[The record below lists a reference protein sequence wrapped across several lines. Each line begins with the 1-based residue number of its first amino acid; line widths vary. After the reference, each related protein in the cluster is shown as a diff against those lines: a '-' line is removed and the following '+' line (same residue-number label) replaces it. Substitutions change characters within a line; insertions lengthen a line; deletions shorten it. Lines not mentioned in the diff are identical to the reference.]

1 MRTEPG
7 GSFYYYQ
14 RPGFPAGT
22 RIQYTVS
29 KDESSYSDYVTVQK
43 GSLSESAD
51 FDYNNDDKVNNG
63 KAFTPKV
70 TVTYWINGDVNTEK
84 ALIAGRDYQ
93 VSYSNN
99 KNVGMATITV
109 KGIGNYTGTETDT
122 FRILPK
128 KTSLKKLTPRNK
140 GFTVNWKKQA
150 AQTTGYQIQY
160 SFKKN
165 KDVLW

>member
-84 ALIAGRDYQ
+84 ALIDGRDYQ

-99 KNVGMATITV
+99 KNCWD
-109 KGIGNYTGTETDT
+109 GNYNGEGD
-122 FRILPK
+122 R
-128 KTSLKKLTPRNK
+128 KLYRYRD
-140 GFTVNWKKQA
+140 
-150 AQTTGYQIQY
+150 GYIQ
-160 SFKKN
+160 N
-165 KDVLW
+165 PA